1 MLKLDVMRAWTVE
14 AVMDCQDIV
23 LLDFVCTVLRH
34 EGGAGHE
41 TP

>member
-1 MLKLDVMRAWTVE
+1 MLKLDAMRAWTVE

-23 LLDFVCTVLRH
+23 LLDFVCTVLRME
-34 EGGAGHE
+34 EGATDE